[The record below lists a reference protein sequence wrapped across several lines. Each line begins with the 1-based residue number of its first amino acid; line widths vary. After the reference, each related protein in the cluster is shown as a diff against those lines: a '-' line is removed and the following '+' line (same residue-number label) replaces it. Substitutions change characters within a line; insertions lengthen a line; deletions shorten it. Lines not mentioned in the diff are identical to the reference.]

1 MASSVTYDVLGGISS
16 FTTIIL
22 GIVYTVVLLMSFDYL
37 SYRLKGLLLFIV
49 WFMVI
54 MGIVLVWLPK

>member
-1 MASSVTYDVLGGISS
+1 MASSVVYDTLGGISS

-54 MGIVLVWLPK
+54 MGIVLIWLPK

>member
-1 MASSVTYDVLGGISS
+1 MASSVVYDTLGGISS

-22 GIVYTVVLLMSFDYL
+22 GIVYTVVLSRSFDYL

-49 WFMVI
+49 WFIVI
-54 MGIVLVWLPK
+54 MGIVLIWLPK

>member
-1 MASSVTYDVLGGISS
+1 MASSVVYDTLGGISS

-49 WFMVI
+49 WFIVI
-54 MGIVLVWLPK
+54 MGIVLIWLPK

>member
-1 MASSVTYDVLGGISS
+1 MASSVVYDALGGISS

-54 MGIVLVWLPK
+54 MGIILIWLPK

>member
-1 MASSVTYDVLGGISS
+1 MASSVVYDTLGGISS

-37 SYRLKGLLLFIV
+37 SYRLKSLLLFIV

-54 MGIVLVWLPK
+54 MSIVLIWFNA

>member
-1 MASSVTYDVLGGISS
+1 MASSVVYDTLGGISS